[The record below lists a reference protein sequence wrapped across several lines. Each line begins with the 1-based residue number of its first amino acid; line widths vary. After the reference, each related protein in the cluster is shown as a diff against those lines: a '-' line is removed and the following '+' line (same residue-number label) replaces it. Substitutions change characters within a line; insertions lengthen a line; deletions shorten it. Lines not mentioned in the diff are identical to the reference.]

1 MTKSSTFLVCQVYRE
16 HKQMGIYGSEERES
30 QWARWAIFL
39 DQWLKAMEEMEEVHV
54 LGDMNWN
61 WNNLE
66 KHQGTINTAIA
77 ESTKELILVEGV
89 TQCIKQN
96 TRYPM
101 GNQNH
106 EPNLV
111 DHFYTTSPDKLKKV
125 EVKEVGYSDH
135 NMISGER
142 IAKGGDNMPK
152 YTQKRTY
159 KNLNNNEYLKELEKK
174 KWLDIY
180 LEEEDVNRA
189 VRIFTENMTSIL
201 NREDMAPVKTIQNR
215 KNYCPWISDETKD
228 LMRQR
233 DEAVRKFNEN
243 RTPSNES
250 EAKRLRSHRYTK
262 GGKEREWK
270 KETGGIGKRKRHR
283 QNMGLHQKLPKLE

>member
-1 MTKSSTFLVCQVYRE
+1 M
-16 HKQMGIYGSEERES
+16 
-30 QWARWAIFL
+30 
-39 DQWLKAMEEMEEVHV
+39 
-54 LGDMNWN
+54 
-61 WNNLE
+61 
-66 KHQGTINTAIA
+66 
-77 ESTKELILVEGV
+77 
-89 TQCIKQN
+89 
-96 TRYPM
+96 
-101 GNQNH
+101 
-106 EPNLV
+106 
-111 DHFYTTSPDKLKKV
+111 
-125 EVKEVGYSDH
+125 GYSDH

-215 KNYCPWISDETKD
+215 KNYCPWISEETKD

-233 DEAVRKFNEN
+233 DEAVRKLNES
-243 RTPSNES
+243 RTPDNES
-250 EAKRLRSHRYTK
+250 EAKRLRKEVIDTLKEEKRENGRKKLEALEREKDTGKIWGCIKSYLNWNKQSGAPTMLVDKNGKPETSPKRLAELQNDFYITKVSKIREVLPK
-262 GGKEREWK
+262 GGEPLKVLQGMMKERQRPDI
-270 KETGGIGKRKRHR
+270 T
-283 QNMGLHQKLPKLE
+283 QNLRFRAVLPEEIDKTS